1 MESFEEQL
9 LGWSQHQVY
18 MRKALEEAKL
28 AYEKD
33 EVPVGAVIVYQNR
46 IIGRGHNQ
54 VEMLKDATAHAE
66 MIAISAACETLGN
79 KFLTGCTLYVTL
91 EPCTMCTGALV
102 WSRVERMVIGALDA
116 KAGACGSLFNLA
128 SSEKLNHSIEVI
140 HSVLEEECSDLLK
153 RFFRNKRA

>member
-1 MESFEEQL
+1 MESFEEQM

-66 MIAISAACETLGN
+66 MIAISAACETLDN

-102 WSRVERMVIGALDA
+102 WSRVDRMVIGALDA

>member
-1 MESFEEQL
+1 MEQSQIQM
-9 LGWSQHQVY
+9 LGWNQHQIF

-33 EVPVGAVIVYQNR
+33 EVPVGAVVVYRNR

-79 KFLTGCTLYVTL
+79 KFLSECTLYVTL

-102 WSRVERMVIGALDA
+102 WTRVERMVIGALDA

-128 SSEKLNHSIEVI
+128 SSNKLNHSIEVI

-153 RFFRNKRA
+153 RFFRNKRN